1 MLHRLVRQMP
11 ALALLFCFTPS
22 FVRAQETGEKW
33 SLAQKPVIAAVEAFT
48 KAFNKGDL
56 KSLENFYTE
65 DARLVTVDGAVFE
78 GRDAILALFRQGM
91 TGNPGLKLANDV
103 RSVRLVGENVAIET
117 GTSGTT
123 TEADKSPKSIAYHV
137 VHVKRDGAWK
147 MFDVMET
154 APAGDETASAEA
166 DRLAVLDAIA
176 GDWVEETETATVWH
190 HARWSPSHKF
200 LLIDYIAATGDQ
212 KPTVVSTQ
220 RIGWDPKSK
229 SIRSW
234 IFEEDGG
241 YGTATWTPDPVSKA
255 WKAKGESVLADG
267 RVVSSTTLVDA
278 SAPGKVVIKSYD
290 RTNNGQALD
299 DAPIRTLVRKARI
312 EPERKK

>member
-1 MLHRLVRQMP
+1 MLHRSNRQIP
-11 ALALLFCFTPS
+11 ALAILFCLIPT
-22 FVRAQETGEKW
+22 FVRAQESGEKW
-33 SLAQKPVIAAVEAFT
+33 SPAQKPVIAAVEAFT
-48 KAFNKGDL
+48 SAFNKGDL
-56 KSLENFYTE
+56 KALENFYTE

-78 GRDAILALFRQGM
+78 GRDAILALFRQGIA
-91 TGNPGLKLANDV
+91 GNPGLKLASDV

-117 GTSGTT
+117 GISGTT
-123 TEADKSPKSIAYHV
+123 TDADKSPKSVAYHV

-154 APAGDETASAEA
+154 APVGDETAATEA
-166 DRLAVLDAIA
+166 DRLAVLDALV
-176 GDWVEETETATVWH
+176 GEWVEETETATLRH

-212 KPTVVSTQ
+212 KPTLVSTQ
-220 RIGWDPKSK
+220 RVGWDPKSK

-241 YGTATWTPDPVSKA
+241 HGTATWTPDPVSKA
-255 WKAKGESVLADG
+255 WKAKGEAVLADG
-267 RVVSSTTLVDA
+267 RVVSSTTLLDA

-290 RTNNGQALD
+290 RTSNGQALD

-312 EPERKK
+312 EPQRRK